1 MNNPDIRYQMTDV
14 RKTKSDLTSDICHL
28 TSGGI
33 IRRLPETLVNRIAAG
48 EVIER
53 PAAAVKE
60 LVENAIDAGASRID
74 VRIEEGGQRLISV
87 TDNGRGMRR
96 DELDLAV
103 ERHATS
109 KLPNDEAL
117 NRIATLGFRGEA
129 LPSIGSVARLTITSR
144 ALNADD
150 AWMIE
155 VNAGVKSPPKPAALG
170 QGTRVEVR
178 DLFHATPARL
188 KFLKQP
194 RTEAGH
200 VREAV
205 ERLALAYPGIAFSL
219 TDDERTIFKLEQTTG
234 DLLEERLPR
243 IGAIFGRDFLG
254 SAVAVT
260 AEREELTL
268 TGFAGLPTLH
278 RPTAMYQWLYVNGR
292 PVRDRLFSGAVR
304 AGYGDNLMSGRHPM
318 TVLFLDIP
326 GDLVDVNV
334 HPAKAEVRFRD
345 AGMVRGLIVSALR
358 HTFAGAELQTSS
370 ALGEHTLAAFRPAA
384 QPFQYQQSYT
394 PSRNYGSAGF
404 AEPRQAEFVAG
415 PPAAPAAEVEAIEAA
430 ADFPLGAARA
440 QLHETYIVAQTPTG
454 MVIIDQHAA
463 HERLVYE
470 QMKAAYAAG
479 GMPAQGLLL
488 PEIVELDERDVDLLV
503 AKAADLTRL
512 GLDLDRF
519 GPGAVVVRS
528 VPSLLG
534 DADVTALVK
543 DLAEELREQGESEL
557 LAETLDAVCAT
568 LSCHGS
574 VRAGRKLNIDEMNAL
589 LRQMEQTPNASQ
601 CNHGRPTHI
610 ELRLSDIEKLFARR

>member
-1 MNNPDIRYQMTDV
+1 MNE
-14 RKTKSDLTSDICHL
+14 
-28 TSGGI
+28 

-60 LVENAIDAGASRID
+60 LVENAIDAGAT
-74 VRIEEGGQRLISV
+74 RIEIRIEAGGQRSISV
-87 TDNGRGMRR
+87 TDNGCGMVPAQL
-96 DELDLAV
+96 ELAV

-109 KLPNDEAL
+109 KLPDEATL
-117 NRIATLGFRGEA
+117 NSIATLGFRGEA

-144 ALNADD
+144 AAGSTE
-150 AWMIE
+150 AWSIE
-155 VNAGVKSPPKPAALG
+155 VNAGIKSSLRPAALS

-178 DLFHATPARL
+178 DLFQATPARL

-194 RTEAGH
+194 RTEAGY

-205 ERLALAYPGIAFSL
+205 ERLALASPGIAFTL
-219 TDDERTIFKLEQTTG
+219 LDDERVIFRLEQTTG
-234 DLLEERLPR
+234 DLLHERLPR
-243 IGAIFGRDFLG
+243 IGSIFGRDFLE

-260 AEREELTL
+260 AEREELAL

-278 RPTAMYQWLYVNGR
+278 RPTALYQWLYVNGR

-304 AGYGDNLMSGRHPM
+304 AGYGDLLMSGRHPM
-318 TVLFLDIP
+318 TVLFLDLP

-345 AGMVRGLIVSALR
+345 AGAVRGLIVSALR
-358 HTFAGAELQTSS
+358 RTFAAAELQTSS
-370 ALGEHTLAAFRPAA
+370 SLGEDTLAAFRPAV
-384 QPFQYQQSYT
+384 QPMRYQGDYSNSNSYR
-394 PSRNYGSAGF
+394 SGF
-404 AEPRQAEFVAG
+404 AETGQAAFIAA
-415 PPAAPAAEVEAIEAA
+415 PPAAPVANMPSAPVV
-430 ADFPLGAARA
+430 DFPLGAARA
-440 QLHETYIVAQTPTG
+440 QLHETYIVAQTSTG
-454 MVIIDQHAA
+454 MVLIDQHAA

-470 QMKAAYAAG
+470 QMKTAYANG

-488 PEIVELDERDVDLLV
+488 PEIVELDERAVDLLV
-503 AKAADLTRL
+503 AKAAALARL

-534 DADVTALVK
+534 DADVAGLVR
-543 DLAEELREQGESEL
+543 DLAEELRDAGESEL
-557 LAETLDAVCAT
+557 LAQTLDAVCAT

-574 VRAGRKLNIDEMNAL
+574 VRAGRKLSVEEMNAL

-610 ELRLSDIEKLFARR
+610 ELRLTDIEKLFARR